1 MSLRDNHGG
10 DDRPE
15 TPAER
20 ADRNFL
26 ELLNELRVLQTGV
39 QILFGFLL
47 ILAVQP
53 RFANA
58 SDFERLVYLI
68 TLMLSCGATALL
80 MAPAAYHRMLFAQ
93 GRKAEVVTA
102 SNRLAN
108 AGICVLLLAM
118 SSATLLVV
126 ELVFS
131 QALAW
136 MLSICVAVTFAAVW
150 IGLPLSRRAGTS
162 DAPDRATRHH
172 PDPV

>member
-1 MSLRDNHGG
+1 MVTKSDDARDGTDVR
-10 DDRPE
+10 DDRSE
-15 TPAER
+15 SSSER

-53 RFANA
+53 RFAEA
-58 SDFERLVYLI
+58 SRFEQVVYLV
-68 TLMLSCGATALL
+68 TLMLSCAATALL
-80 MAPAAYHRMLFAQ
+80 MGPAAYHRILFAR
-93 GRKAEVVTA
+93 GRKAEVVRA
-102 SNRLAN
+102 SSRLAN
-108 AGICVLLLAM
+108 AGICVLMLAI

-136 MLSICVAVTFAAVW
+136 TLSICVAVGFAILWFA
-150 IGLPLSRRAGTS
+150 LPLSRLAVAGPTGRA
-162 DAPDRATRHH
+162 D
-172 PDPV
+172 